1 MQWRSFFFL
10 QEDPLRNRQEP
21 IWIRDD
27 FMQFER
33 SGPKEA
39 EGTGKEAV
47 ERVLVEHLRQVR
59 RLPMVAGVRPVQNP
73 VNGRVQWNLR
83 AIVQLL
89 EWGRPETRITGK
101 EERREIAIGEVGS
114 GSAT

>member
-1 MQWRSFFFL
+1 MQWRSFFFF
-10 QEDPLRNRQEP
+10 EEYPLRNRQEP
-21 IWIRDD
+21 LWVRHDL
-27 FMQFER
+27 MQFEC
-33 SGPKEA
+33 SGPKEV

-73 VNGRVQWNLR
+73 ANGRVRWNLR
-83 AIVQLL
+83 VIVQLL
-89 EWGRPETRITGK
+89 EWGRPDFRITGK

>member
-1 MQWRSFFFL
+1 MQWRSFFLL
-10 QEDPLRNRQEP
+10 QEDPLRDRQEP

-27 FMQFER
+27 FVQFER
-33 SGPKEA
+33 SGPKEV

-59 RLPMVAGVRPVQNP
+59 RLPMVAGVRPVQNLD
-73 VNGRVQWNLR
+73 NGGVLWNLR
-83 AIVQLL
+83 AVVQLL
-89 EWGRPETRITGK
+89 EWERPEIRITGK